1 MDNEIRPAWQS
12 PTFAPNSPGT
22 GRDSWKTAPG
32 SPREDFR
39 FNVDAI
45 SEECETNSSEVQKS
59 SRQPYVPRWECN
71 EKLDYVEH
79 DPDIDGIDWRPGF
92 KHQFPWIGFA
102 GLVVIFVATAT
113 AVAILVCSHKK
124 RVKDWPFTSFP
135 AQPNV
140 LLNIANQIQNLG
152 LITLVSHGL
161 AIAWWR
167 TALRGSSLRVLHK
180 NHAYSYSFYAIVTS
194 GRYFNLV
201 ALAALMTK
209 FAVVDSTLFQKSTR
223 TIVTQQKE
231 YANSTMTAWVERDW
245 PKRLGG
251 LPAQD
256 GTTRLNL
263 ASWAGVLDAYN
274 GKLANGKVHDGLNDT
289 ASFFECPYRQECSSA
304 VEGLG
309 FAFNCTS
316 DYQQVDYGLEEPGSY
331 PLWHVNFNPQWA
343 TETKSYASINLEMLY
358 VDSRTGGDD
367 SCPGRKTT
375 RTCEIIP
382 AVVQYPVTVMVPSK
396 EELDGKNIV
405 THIKFFNTEDPRP
418 IGANLNGIR
427 QIDGLKVLKTVSL
440 DERINDPSTV
450 GSLTYIMNNLYGS
463 SANLTY
469 DNGWDLSSRG
479 ASTQTTFYS
488 DNDEVMKDACWFNIN
503 KPGRDDP
510 TIEMLRKLNTLSFVT
525 ALYIKGAP
533 KTDRDER
540 KALGMASQNITT
552 SITGIVE
559 EYLTSS
565 AYVYGALAATF
576 ITVILV
582 LPVYWGFWQLGRK
595 VTLGPLEISQ
605 AFGAPIIAPDKMK
618 AYHGDFDQVLEDV
631 GDRRVQYGQLRNAP
645 PGQMGLAEPE
655 RVVVPKASHRW
666 RVSGQ
671 RENRRIGLGAVFGGA
686 VAATMSGNARD

>member
-1 MDNEIRPAWQS
+1 M
-12 PTFAPNSPGT
+12 
-22 GRDSWKTAPG
+22 
-32 SPREDFR
+32 
-39 FNVDAI
+39 
-45 SEECETNSSEVQKS
+45 
-59 SRQPYVPRWECN
+59 
-71 EKLDYVEH
+71 
-79 DPDIDGIDWRPGF
+79 
-92 KHQFPWIGFA
+92 
-102 GLVVIFVATAT
+102 
-113 AVAILVCSHKK
+113 
-124 RVKDWPFTSFP
+124 
-135 AQPNV
+135 
-140 LLNIANQIQNLG
+140 
-152 LITLVSHGL
+152 ITLVSHGL

-231 YANSTMTAWVERDW
+231 YANSTMTGWVEREW
-245 PKRLGG
+245 PVNFGG
-251 LPAQD
+251 IPGAD
-256 GTTRLNL
+256 GNVKMVD
-263 ASWAGVLDAYN
+263 AAWAGVLDAYY
-274 GKLANGKVHDGLNDT
+274 GKLANGKVHDTLKNN
-289 ASFFECPYRQECSSA
+289 ASFFGCPYRQECRGA
-304 VEGLG
+304 IEGLG
-309 FAFNCTS
+309 FMFDCTS
-316 DYQQVDYGLEEPGSY
+316 RYSNVDYGLASENAPSY
-331 PLWHVNFNPQWA
+331 PLWSVNFNPSWA
-343 TETKSYASINLEMLY
+343 TGTKPYASINLEMMY
-358 VDSRTGGDD
+358 VNSQAGDTED
-367 SCPGRKTT
+367 SCPGNVTV
-375 RTCEIIP
+375 RTCKIMP
-382 AVVQYPVTVMVPSK
+382 AVIQYPVTVMIPSE
-396 EELDGKNIV
+396 EELNGRNIV
-405 THIKFFNTEDPRP
+405 THVKFFNNNNKSWP
-418 IGANLNGIR
+418 IGSDLSNVT
-427 QIDGLKVLKTVSL
+427 QIDGLKVLHQVNLQEKYG
-440 DERINDPSTV
+440 EISTV
-450 GSLTYIMNNLYGS
+450 GALTYIMNNLYGS

-469 DNGWDLSSRG
+469 NYGWDLVSRG
-479 ASTQTTFYS
+479 APTQTVFYADS
-488 DNDEVMKDACWFNIN
+488 NVPQKDRCWYTID

-510 TIEMLRKLNTLSFVT
+510 TIEILRKLNTLSFVT

-533 KTDRDER
+533 TTDVNKR

-618 AYHGDFDQVLEDV
+618 AYHGDFDQVLEYV
-631 GDRRVQYGQLRNAP
+631 GDRRVQYGQLKNAP

-655 RVVVPKASHRW
+655 RVVVTKASHRW

-671 RENRRIGLGAVFGGA
+671 RENRRIGIGAVFGGA

>member
-12 PTFAPNSPGT
+12 PTVAPNSPGT
-22 GRDSWKTAPG
+22 DRESWKTAPG

-39 FNVDAI
+39 FNIDAI
-45 SEECETNSSEVQKS
+45 SEECGTHSSDVKKS
-59 SRQPYVPRWECN
+59 SREPYIARREFN
-71 EKLDYVEH
+71 EKSDYADH
-79 DPDIDGIDWRPGF
+79 NSDIDGIDWRPGF
-92 KHQFPWIGFA
+92 KNQFPWIGFA

-113 AVAILVCSHKK
+113 AVVILVSSHKK
-124 RVKDWPFTSFP
+124 RVKDWPFT
-135 AQPNV
+135 
-140 LLNIANQIQNLG
+140 
-152 LITLVSHGL
+152 
-161 AIAWWR
+161 
-167 TALRGSSLRVLHK
+167 
-180 NHAYSYSFYAIVTS
+180 SFYAIVTS

-201 ALAALMTK
+201 ALAAVMTK
-209 FAVVDSTLFQKSTR
+209 FAVVDSTLFQKATR

-231 YANSTMTAWVERDW
+231 YANSTMTAWIEKDW

-251 LPAQD
+251 FPAQD

-263 ASWAGVLDAYN
+263 ASWASVLDAYN

-289 ASFFECPYRQECSSA
+289 ASFFECPYRQECSGA

-309 FAFNCTS
+309 FAFDCTS
-316 DYQQVDYGLEEPGSY
+316 DYQQVDYSLEEAGSY

-358 VDSRTGGDD
+358 VDSRIGGDN

-405 THIKFFNTEDPRP
+405 THIKFFNADAPRP

-440 DERINDPSTV
+440 DERIDDPSTI

-469 DNGWDLSSRG
+469 DDNVWNLSARG

-533 KTDRDER
+533 TTDVNKR

-576 ITVILV
+576 ITVLLV